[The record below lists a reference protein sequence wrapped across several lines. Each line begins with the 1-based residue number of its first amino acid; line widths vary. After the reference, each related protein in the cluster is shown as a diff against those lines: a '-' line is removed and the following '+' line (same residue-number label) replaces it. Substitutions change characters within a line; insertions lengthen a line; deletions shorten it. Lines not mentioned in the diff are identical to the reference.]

1 MDEFQRA
8 NATYFKF
15 TVVRHPMDRLLSCY
29 VDKLLK
35 NGQYYYN
42 FSSADYSESFPYR
55 VKIRAREI
63 MMNRVSTQ
71 QATDANITLLLSSS
85 SSTADDDLF
94 VMPTFEEFLEFV
106 LSTHHY
112 YAWLEQSFEGIAVH
126 WAPYYR
132 YCTPCSGMQILFF
145 NYAS

>member
-29 VDKLLK
+29 VDKLLN

-42 FSSADYSESFPYR
+42 FSSAAYSESIPYR

-63 MMNRVSTQ
+63 MMKRVSSTQ
-71 QATDANITLLLSSS
+71 QATDAKATLLLSSS
-85 SSTADDDLF
+85 STADNDLF

-106 LSTHHY
+106 LSTHHF
-112 YAWLEQSFEGIAVH
+112 YAFEGIAVH

-132 YCTPCSGMQILFF
+132 YCTPCSGMQI
-145 NYAS
+145 